1 MKLSSDEIIKWADDA
16 GVNVINRTSYA
27 PVFGHITEIHLIRIA
42 KLAYQA
48 GAKAERKEC
57 AKLCNERA
65 EGLLSIIGLPVVQ
78 SEIVQ
83 RDRARVWSECAAAI
97 RSRGDDHE

>member
-48 GAKAERKEC
+48 GANAEREEC
-57 AKLCNERA
+57 AKLCDFLRYIHKEGFVRRLA
-65 EGLLSIIGLPVVQ
+65 ENTDLA
-78 SEIVQ
+78 
-83 RDRARVWSECAAAI
+83 DAI
-97 RSRGDDHE
+97 RSRGDK